1 MNKERGLP
9 QNSSEF
15 SSSQQFYFIQQEGG
29 FEIPQILGKDY
40 PDLARYLATQSL
52 WRNCLWKNRENT
64 TPALLLDFQKDTAFT
79 FNPQNWQKETQFSLH
94 DPLPES
100 TSGALLICSSWGK
113 QEKET
118 LETVSL
124 FLTENTPVFIF
135 ENFPHKKSLNREELA
150 KEVQKRKRIL
160 QDLGLAEAKILTR
173 PSPKKTDK
181 INDFLVW
188 RARMPKEWQPRK
200 PVNLLEEGPYWRK
213 NWIQGLL
220 ERNRN
225 QYEKDGYWVTNDEM
239 IKNALRKT
247 TFPLNTL
254 GQTKLGF
261 GYELEEPCGCRWQ
274 VGLNGAWTCTYQCE
288 VDCEG

>member
-9 QNSSEF
+9 QNHSEF
-15 SSSQQFYFIQQEGG
+15 SSPQQFHFIQQEGG
-29 FEIPQILGKDY
+29 FEIPQILEKDY
-40 PDLARYLATQSL
+40 PDLACYLKSQ
-52 WRNCLWKNRENT
+52 RLWKNCLQKSQKNAV
-64 TPALLLDFQKDTAFT
+64 PALLLDFQKKTAFA
-79 FNPQNWQKETQFSLH
+79 FNPHNWQKETQFSLQ
-94 DPLPES
+94 DPLPER
-100 TSGALLICSSWGK
+100 TNGALLICSSWGK
-113 QEKET
+113 QEKEI

-135 ENFPHKKSLNREELA
+135 ENFHRKESLNSEELA
-150 KEVQKRKRIL
+150 KESQKRKKIL
-160 QDLGLAEAKILTR
+160 QDLGLAETKILTR

-181 INDFLVW
+181 INNFLVW

-200 PVNLLEEGPYWRK
+200 PVNLLEEGPYWRR

-220 ERNRN
+220 ERNRS
-225 QYEKDGYWVTNDEM
+225 QYEKDGYQVTNDEA

-261 GYELEEPCGCRWQ
+261 GYELEAPCGCRWQ
-274 VGLNGAWTCTYQCE
+274 VDLNGDWTHLYHCMP
-288 VDCEG
+288 DCEG

>member
-9 QNSSEF
+9 QNRYEF
-15 SSSQQFYFIQQEGG
+15 SSPQQFYFIQQEGG
-29 FEIPQILGKDY
+29 FEIPQILEKDY

-64 TPALLLDFQKDTAFT
+64 TPALLLDFQKDIAFT
-79 FNPQNWQKETQFSLH
+79 FNPHNWQKETQFSLQ
-94 DPLPES
+94 DPLPEK
-100 TSGALLICSSWGK
+100 TSGALLICSSWEK

-135 ENFPHKKSLNREELA
+135 ENFPGKESLNRKELA

-160 QDLGLAEAKILTR
+160 QNLGLVEVKILAQ
-173 PSPKKTDK
+173 PSVKKTDK
-181 INDFLVW
+181 INNLLVW
-188 RARMPKEWQPRK
+188 RSRMPKEWRPRK

-220 ERNRN
+220 KENKS
-225 QYEKDGYWVTNDEM
+225 QYEKSGYQVTNDEM

-247 TFPLNTL
+247 TFPPNTL
-254 GQTKLGF
+254 SQARLGF
-261 GYELEEPCGCRWQ
+261 GYELEAPCGCRWQ
-274 VGLNGAWTCTYQCE
+274 VDLNGVRTRTYQCE
-288 VDCEG
+288 VDCEE

>member
-9 QNSSEF
+9 QNRSKF
-15 SSSQQFYFIQQEGG
+15 SSPAQFHFIEQKDQ
-29 FEIPQILGKDY
+29 FEIPQILEKDY
-40 PDLARYLATQSL
+40 PDLACYLKSQ
-52 WRNCLWKNRENT
+52 RLWKNCLQKSQKNAV
-64 TPALLLDFQKDTAFT
+64 PALLLDFQKNTAFT
-79 FNPQNWQKETQFSLH
+79 FNPQNWQEETQFSLQ
-94 DPLPES
+94 DPLPER

-135 ENFPHKKSLNREELA
+135 ENFSRKESLNSEELA
-150 KEVQKRKRIL
+150 KESQKRKRIL

-181 INDFLVW
+181 INNFLVW
-188 RARMPKEWQPRK
+188 RSRMPKEWRPRK

-213 NWIQGLL
+213 SWIQGLL
-220 ERNRN
+220 RRNQN
-225 QYEKDGYWVTNDEM
+225 QYEKDGYRVTNNEA

-261 GYELEEPCGCRWQ
+261 GYELEAPCGCRWQ
-274 VGLNGAWTCTYQCE
+274 VDLNGVRIRTYQCE
-288 VDCEG
+288 ADCEG

>member
-9 QNSSEF
+9 QNHSEF
-15 SSSQQFYFIQQEGG
+15 SSPQQFHFIQQEGG
-29 FEIPQILGKDY
+29 FEIPQILEKDY
-40 PDLARYLATQSL
+40 PDLACYLKSQ
-52 WRNCLWKNRENT
+52 RLWKNCLRESQKNANS
-64 TPALLLDFQKDTAFT
+64 ALLLDFQKKTVFA
-79 FNPQNWQKETQFSLH
+79 FNPKNWQKETQFFLQ
-94 DPLPES
+94 DPLPEK

-113 QEKET
+113 QEKEI

-135 ENFPHKKSLNREELA
+135 ENFPRKESLNSEELA
-150 KEVQKRKRIL
+150 KESQKRKKIL
-160 QDLGLAEAKILTR
+160 QDLGLAETKILTR
-173 PSPKKTDK
+173 PSPKKTDR
-181 INDFLVW
+181 INNFLVW

-200 PVNLLEEGPYWRK
+200 PVNLLEEGPYWRRDR
-213 NWIQGLL
+213 IQDLL
-220 ERNRN
+220 EKSRS
-225 QYEKDGYWVTNDEM
+225 QYEKDGYRVTSDEA

-261 GYELEEPCGCRWQ
+261 GYELEAPCGCRWQ
-274 VGLNGAWTCTYQCE
+274 VDLNGDWTRTYQCE